1 MVDTKEPNVA
11 HIEGNGPVPL
21 SVLKRAC
28 VEHLEIELD
37 PERSA
42 FWFLF
47 SPKPV
52 PCFNPGVLK
61 EILAVQNPLIHSGCR
76 VACDDGRVIQVRWV
90 VVGSLVP
97 GVFNLGGD
105 LALFM
110 DAIERQDRQA
120 LFDYAVDCIDT
131 IFNHASGYGDKV
143 ATISLV
149 QGRALG
155 GGLECALA
163 SGTIVAER
171 QAMLGLPEMFFNLF
185 PGMGAYNLLVRR
197 IPGSLANTI
206 VTDAKQWSADQ
217 MLEWGVVDKVVEDG
231 TGRQAVNDLID
242 RQGYGGVVHA
252 KMKRIHHRV
261 SYDELMH
268 SIVEWT
274 DAAMRLSERD
284 LKAIKRFRKA
294 QGGLGASE
302 TSEDD
307 T

>member
-21 SVLKRAC
+21 SVLERAC
-28 VEHLEIELD
+28 GEHLEIELD
-37 PERSA
+37 TDRGA

-76 VACDDGRVIQVRWV
+76 IACDDGRIVQVQWVI
-90 VVGSLVP
+90 VGSLVP

-131 IFNHASGYGDKV
+131 IFNHATGYGDKV

-163 SGTIVAER
+163 SGTIIAER
-171 QAMLGLPEMFFNLF
+171 QAVLGLPEMFFNLF

-197 IPGSLANTI
+197 INGALANSI
-206 VTDAKQWSADQ
+206 VTAAKQWPAEQ
-217 MLEWGVVDKVVEDG
+217 MLDWGVVDKVVEDG
-231 TGRQAVNDLID
+231 TGRQAVHDLIA

-252 KMKRIHHRV
+252 KMKRMHHRV

-284 LKAIKRFRKA
+284 LKVINRFRNA
-294 QGGLGASE
+294 QGSLGGTE
-302 TSEDD
+302 PNED
-307 T
+307 